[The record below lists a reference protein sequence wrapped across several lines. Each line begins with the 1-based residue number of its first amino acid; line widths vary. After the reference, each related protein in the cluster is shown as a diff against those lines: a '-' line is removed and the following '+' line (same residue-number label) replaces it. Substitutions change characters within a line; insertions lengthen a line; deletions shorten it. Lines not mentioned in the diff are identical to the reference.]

1 MSGRRIKY
9 LLIIV
14 IAMPAFCSAQCKT
27 YKIGVKGDTLNCTDQ
42 KNLKQGKW
50 LIHMDP
56 LRGEPGYETEG
67 EFKDDK
73 KTGPWR
79 SYSLQGDV
87 LAIENYRWGNKDG
100 LCDYYTLNG
109 LEHEESWKAIDP
121 KNPYDT
127 VKVYDITN
135 PGKYAYKMVKV
146 EATSVKQGTW
156 TYYDSE
162 KGMIIKTED
171 YVLDQVVD
179 PTTGMPFNL
188 NGNDSLKTV
197 SIDTAKAKPPPEV
210 LKYEKKNAKKKI
222 QVRDGATGL

>member
-1 MSGRRIKY
+1 MKSLKLKY
-9 LLIIV
+9 LLIAI
-14 IAMPAFCSAQCKT
+14 IALPAFCFAQCKT
-27 YKIGVKGDTLNCTDQ
+27 YTIGVKGDTLNCTDMQ
-42 KNLKQGKW
+42 NRKQGKW
-50 LIHMDP
+50 VVHMNP
-56 LRGEPGYETEG
+56 MRGEPGYEMEG

-79 SYSLQGDV
+79 SYSLQGDL

-100 LCDYYTLNG
+100 ICDYYSLNG
-109 LEHEESWKAIDP
+109 IEHEESWKAIDP

-127 VKVYDITN
+127 VKVYDIYN
-135 PGKYAYKMVKV
+135 PGKYAFKMVKV

-156 TYYDSE
+156 TYYDPE
-162 KGMIIKTED
+162 KGTVIKTED

-188 NGNDSLKTV
+188 SGNDTLKTV
-197 SIDTAKAKPPPEV
+197 SLDTTKIKPPPEV
-210 LKYEKKNAKKKI
+210 LNYEKKNAKKKI